1 MNKHFK
7 QRLIILNG
15 YKILQNFNN
24 NGWKTTGLVKK
35 AEVGIKPGI
44 YNLFMAHDP
53 EMGNTVYEGLMLYID
68 KKQGI
73 VYQQQPNK
81 ALIAHKLNSFDLMP
95 SVGKHITF
103 QYDDSK
109 VILKT
114 CV

>member
-15 YKILQNFNN
+15 YKILQNFDN

-35 AEVGIKPGI
+35 AAEGLKPGI
-44 YNLFMAHDP
+44 YNLFNAVDAKTC
-53 EMGNTVYEGLMLYID
+53 NIVYEGLILYID

-81 ALIAHKLNSFDLMP
+81 ALIAHKLNSFDHMP
-95 SVGKHITF
+95 YVGKYITF

-109 VILKT
+109 IILKT